1 MPIHLAAPYGH
12 TKIVEFLATKI
23 ENTNPPKPDGWTPI
37 HLATVV
43 GHADIVKFLVPKV
56 KNPNSSLPNGK
67 TAAKLA
73 AERNHQDILNV
84 FEINQALNDSFC
96 YSMFKDI

>member
-1 MPIHLAAPYGH
+1 MIDDRWKEG
-12 TKIVEFLATKI
+12 TRVRWGDQRT
-23 ENTNPPKPDGWTPI
+23 
-37 HLATVV
+37 
-43 GHADIVKFLVPKV
+43 

-73 AERNHQDILNV
+73 VERNYQDILNV

-96 YSMFKDI
+96 YSMFKDIYVNRKWMIITQNEIAR

>member
-1 MPIHLAAPYGH
+1 M
-12 TKIVEFLATKI
+12 
-23 ENTNPPKPDGWTPI
+23 GWTPI
-37 HLATVV
+37 HLASFR
-43 GHADIVKFLVPKV
+43 GHADIVKFLVSKV